1 MHPGIILLN
10 VLKIVSYPCKIAGSM
25 MSMHVC
31 QVFEMWEAIKIQ
43 KYYFWRRGDGLLT
56 FLIFHKIIEIKG
68 FFISSS
74 DDKLC
79 NLSKS
84 CRFPLLFNELIV
96 DPLGK

>member
-1 MHPGIILLN
+1 MHPGVILLN

-68 FFISSS
+68 FLYPLVMINFVIYP
-74 DDKLC
+74 KVAV
-79 NLSKS
+79 
-84 CRFPLLFNELIV
+84 FPYFLMN
-96 DPLGK
+96 